1 MVPTLNLCSKKTLL
15 YQATSFVA
23 QASSGVSSMVMVMSS
38 MAYLKISL
46 SSQRTKVKYITSV
59 LRAVISQLKAA
70 PMVAPTI
77 AASSKIHH
85 HPHHQVKP
93 HHHQMKPHL
102 QVKPHH
108 PCPMAFLRHSLLSSI
123 AWMALPTPTTP
134 LMISNTAV

>member
-23 QASSGVSSMVMVMSS
+23 QASSRVSSMVMVMSS

-46 SSQRTKVKYITSV
+46 SSQRTKVKSITSV

-93 HHHQMKPHL
+93 HH
-102 QVKPHH
+102 